1 MTKKFKPLE
10 RVQVPWGLGTA
21 SGKFLR
27 AYGPPGHP
35 FALIQLDDE
44 DSDEEPVTVSIPLSE
59 VQPAE
64 CVRSG

>member
-1 MTKKFKPLE
+1 MTPKFKPLE
-10 RVQVPWGLGTA
+10 SVQVPWGLGFTT
-21 SGKFLR
+21 GKFLH

-44 DSDEEPVTVSIPLSE
+44 GTDEEPVTVSIPLNE

-64 CVRSG
+64 CVTSG